1 MRRIGAAE
9 VGRITGATPKL
20 AEYQGFY
27 RHVLLDDMEGVKIV
41 ALRRPEALNTL
52 HYELTDEILT
62 IIRPLEAEA
71 VGFVPTG
78 YDPRAYCSGADMGQ
92 SRRARRRASPAQY
105 ARDCSCI
112 STACASG

>member
-1 MRRIGAAE
+1 VIDARAPGSA
-9 VGRITGATPKL
+9 GATPKL

-41 ALRRPEALNTL
+41 ALRRPEA
-52 HYELTDEILT
+52 
-62 IIRPLEAEA
+62 

-78 YDPRAYCSGADMGQ
+78 YDPRAYCSGADIGQ

-112 STACASG
+112 STACASR